1 MQANHELCFHVSE
14 NATIEQFE
22 PRADATGK
30 PVVWAID
37 ARHLANYLLP
47 RECPRICVR
56 VQHASQLESVP
67 PLLARV
73 GHTIVVET
81 AWAHAIA
88 QAELTVYAF
97 SRQHFSVVDA
107 NAGYLQAT
115 ETLGPLSAERLHDLP
130 AQLAARGSVLRFA
143 ESLWPIHDWV
153 SASVLEFSCIRMRN
167 AAPRGAF

>member
-1 MQANHELCFHVSE
+1 MQVNHELCFHVSE
-14 NATIEQFE
+14 NATIQQFE
-22 PRADATGK
+22 PRTDATGK

-56 VQHASQLESVP
+56 VEHASQLESIP
-67 PLLARV
+67 SFLARV

-97 SRQHFSVVDA
+97 SRRQFSVVDA

-115 ETLGPLSAERLHDLP
+115 ETVEPLSAERLRNLP
-130 AQLAARGSVLRFA
+130 AQLAERGSVLRFA

-153 SASVLEFSCIRMRN
+153 STSALEFSCIRMRN
-167 AAPRGAF
+167 ASARGAF